1 MVFKPDQVA
10 AFKALFDE
18 HKSDIRAVKGCHRL
32 ELLQDQDHPNI
43 FFTYSWWEEEA
54 NLSDYKNSELFGKV
68 WPATKALFQEKAE
81 AWTLEQ
87 MHVLV

>member
-10 AFKALFDE
+10 AFKSLFEE

-32 ELLQDQDHPNI
+32 ELLQDQNHPNI
-43 FFTYSWWEEEA
+43 FFTYSWWEEEN
-54 NLSDYKNSELFGKV
+54 NLIDYKNSELFGKV
-68 WPATKALFQEKAE
+68 WPETKALFLDKPE

-87 MHVLV
+87 VHVLD